1 MGQTAE
7 KKFKKNKMN
16 KIIKLR
22 KYIKIYKLDGYIV
35 PKNDE
40 YFNEYVSQSN
50 ERLKFISNFSG
61 SAGFA
66 IILKNKN
73 YLFVDGRYTIQA
85 KIQSGRNFTINTM
98 PQKLPKDV
106 LKTKKKLKIGFDPKL
121 HNARQINFLFNIKNI
136 ILKPIN
142 ENLIDIIWSNRPKDL
157 IKPFFS
163 LSKKD
168 SGQSAKEKIIKV
180 KNDLIKNK
188 ADYLLVTAPEN
199 VAWILNIRGCDS
211 AFSPIPNARLL
222 ISSSG
227 DIDLFSQIKK
237 VTKIKKIFSKKVKF
251 HDEDKIEK
259 KLRSLWKNNIWLD
272 SLSCSIHYKNLL
284 IKKNKIIEK
293 IDPIYSLKSIKNHAE
308 IKNMK
313 KSHMIDGI
321 ALTKFLFW
329 LKKNFRRKKITEIS
343 AQEKL
348 ENFRKMNKTYKFPS
362 FSTISG
368 SGPNSAIIHYKAS
381 LKSNR
386 TLKKGDL
393 YLIDSGGQYSFGT
406 TDVTR
411 TISLDN
417 ESNFIKEIYTRVLKG
432 HIAVSNHK
440 YKKNSKGSDV
450 DKDARKYLKKIKLD
464 YPHGTGH
471 GVGYFLNVHEG
482 PQSLSKNN
490 KVNLKPGMI
499 ISNEPGYY
507 KEGHFGIRIENL
519 IYIKKNKF
527 EELTLAPIDKNLIKK
542 NMLNKKEIDWLNK
555 YHTKVKK
562 NLFRFMNNEEKANLV
577 DACSP
582 V

>member
-1 MGQTAE
+1 M
-7 KKFKKNKMN
+7 K
-16 KIIKLR
+16 KLR
-22 KYIKIYKLDGYIV
+22 KFFKIYKLDGYLV

-40 YFNEYVSQSN
+40 YFNEYVNQSSD
-50 ERLKFISNFSG
+50 RLKFISNFSG

-73 YLFVDGRYTIQA
+73 YLFVDGRYAIQA
-85 KIQSGRNFTINTM
+85 RIQSGKNFKIITI

-121 HNARQINFLFNIKNI
+121 HSEKKLNFLFNIKNI

-142 ENLIDIIWSNRPKDL
+142 RNLIDIVWPEKPKDL
-157 IKPFFS
+157 VKPFFF

-168 SGQSAKEKIIKV
+168 AGQSSQEKIVKV
-180 KNDLIKNK
+180 KNVLLKNK
-188 ADYLLVTAPEN
+188 VDYLLVTAPEN
-199 VAWILNIRGCDS
+199 VAWILNIRGYDS

-222 ISSSG
+222 INSKG
-227 DIDLFSQIKK
+227 EIDLFSQLKK
-237 VTKIKKIFSKKVKF
+237 LSKIKKFFSKKIEF
-251 HDEDKIEK
+251 HDENKIEK
-259 KLRSLWKNNIWLD
+259 KLRNLWKNNIWLD
-272 SLSCSIHYKNLL
+272 SLSCSVHYKNLL
-284 IKKNKIIEK
+284 RKRNRIIEK
-293 IDPIYSLKSIKNHAE
+293 IDPIYFFKSIKNPTE

-313 KSHMIDGI
+313 KSHMIDGV

-329 LKKNFRRKKITEIS
+329 LKKNFRKKKITEIS
-343 AQEKL
+343 AQKKL
-348 ENFRKMNKTYKFPS
+348 EGFRKMNKTYKFPS

-368 SGPNSAIIHYKAS
+368 TGPNSAIIHYKAS
-381 LKSNR
+381 VKSNR

-393 YLIDSGGQYSFGT
+393 YLVDSGGQYAFGT

-417 ESNFIKEIYTRVLKG
+417 NSNFIREIYTRVLKG
-432 HIAVSNHK
+432 HIAVSD
-440 YKKNSKGSDV
+440 YKIRKNSKGSDI
-450 DKDARKYLKKIKLD
+450 DLNARKSLKKVRLD

-482 PQSLSKNN
+482 PQSFSKNN

-507 KEGHFGIRIENL
+507 KEGRFGIRIENL

-527 EELTLAPIDKNLIKK
+527 EELTMAPIEKELIKK
-542 NMLNKKEIDWLNK
+542 KMLNKKEIGWLNK
-555 YHTKVKK
+555 YHNKVKK
-562 NLFRFMNNEEKANLV
+562 NLFKFMNLEEKANLI

-582 V
+582 I

>member
-1 MGQTAE
+1 
-7 KKFKKNKMN
+7 MN
-16 KIIKLR
+16 NIKKLR
-22 KYIKIYKLDGYIV
+22 KFFRSFMIDGYLV

-40 YFNEYVSQSN
+40 YFNEYVSQSSD
-50 ERLKFISNFSG
+50 RLKFISNFSG

-85 KIQSGRNFTINTM
+85 RIQSGKNFKIITI
-98 PQKLPKDV
+98 PQKFPKDV

-121 HNARQINFLFNIKNI
+121 HSEKQLNFLFNIKNI

-142 ENLIDIIWSNRPKDL
+142 RNLIDIIWSKKPKDL
-157 IKPFFS
+157 VKPFFS

-168 SGQSAKEKIIKV
+168 AGQSSQEKIVKV
-180 KNDLIKNK
+180 KNVLLKNK
-188 ADYLLVTAPEN
+188 VDYLLVTAPEN
-199 VAWILNIRGCDS
+199 VAWILNIRGYDS

-222 ISSSG
+222 INSKG
-227 DIDLFSQIKK
+227 DIDLFSQSEK
-237 VTKIKKIFSKKVKF
+237 VTKIKKIFSKKIEF

-259 KLRSLWKNNIWLD
+259 KLRNLWKNNIWLD

-284 IKKNKIIEK
+284 RKRNRIIEK
-293 IDPIYSLKSIKNHAE
+293 IDPIYFFKSIKNSTE

-313 KSHMIDGI
+313 KSHMIDGV

-329 LKKNFRRKKITEIS
+329 LKKNFRKKKITEIS
-343 AQEKL
+343 AQKKL
-348 ENFRKMNKTYKFPS
+348 EGFRKMNKTYKFPS

-368 SGPNSAIIHYKAS
+368 TGPNSAIIHYKAS
-381 LKSNR
+381 IKSNR

-393 YLIDSGGQYSFGT
+393 YLVDSGGQYSFGT

-417 ESNFIKEIYTRVLKG
+417 NSKFIREIYTRVLKG
-432 HIAVSNHK
+432 HIAVSD
-440 YKKNSKGSDV
+440 YKIRKNSKGSDI
-450 DKDARKYLKKIKLD
+450 DRNARKSLKKIGLD

-482 PQSLSKNN
+482 PQSFSKKN

-507 KEGHFGIRIENL
+507 KEGYFGIRIENL

-527 EELTLAPIDKNLIKK
+527 EELTMAPIEKDLIKK
-542 NMLNKKEIDWLNK
+542 KMLNKKEIGWLNK

-562 NLFRFMNNEEKANLV
+562 NLFRFMNLEEKANLI

-582 V
+582 I